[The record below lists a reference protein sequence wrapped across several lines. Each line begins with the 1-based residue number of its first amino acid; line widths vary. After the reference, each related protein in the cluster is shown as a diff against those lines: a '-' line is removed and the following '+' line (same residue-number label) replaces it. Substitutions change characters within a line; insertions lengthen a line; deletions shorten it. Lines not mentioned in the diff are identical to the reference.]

1 MFIINNNNKKGVI
14 NMNIKKIGLTALA
27 ASLVSVSAANAG
39 SMSISGAASVGIG
52 GYSGEQYDAG
62 SSFTMGNQFTVSGGG
77 ELDNGLNVSLS
88 YQLDNK
94 AGEAGPFDDHSI
106 TISSDEIGTIKF
118 SGHGGSSAT
127 SAMDATAAGD
137 IWDGFD
143 GALGGVTGLGIG
155 ASGGTEN
162 SIYYTAPSLMDGL
175 TINASYNPQGTGAE
189 SEIGYGVSYTGVEGL
204 TLKYAIMDE
213 NSGTTGTSGDQTA
226 WHIGYALGP
235 VTLEATNNDWD
246 LGTATLDK
254 ETSSYEISYTVSDE
268 LSIAYGTE
276 SIDDGNTATDAEYSA
291 LVVTYTAGGMTIT
304 GKMEEADNIAG
315 GTASNQDFE
324 YWFLGAAFA
333 F

>member
-1 MFIINNNNKKGVI
+1 
-14 NMNIKKIGLTALA
+14 MNIKKIGLTALA

-52 GYSGEQYDAG
+52 GYSSDTHNAG
-62 SSFTMGNQFTVSGGG
+62 TSFTMGNQFTVSGGG

-88 YQLDNK
+88 YQLDNA
-94 AGEAGPFDDHSI
+94 AGVSGPFDDHSI

-143 GALGGVTGLGIG
+143 GAVATGVTGVTIG

-162 SIYYTAPSLMDGL
+162 SIFYTAPSLMDGL
-175 TINASYNPQGTGAE
+175 ALTASYNPQGAQAE
-189 SEIGYGVSYTGVEGL
+189 SETGFGVAYTGVEGL
-204 TLKYAIMDE
+204 TLKYATMDE
-213 NSGTTGTSGDQTA
+213 NTGTAATSGDQTA
-226 WHIGYALGP
+226 WRASYVIGP
-235 VTLEATNNDWD
+235 VTLTATNNDYD
-246 LGTATLDK
+246 MGTATNDK
-254 ETSSYEISYTVSDE
+254 ETSSYNISYTLTDE
-268 LSIAYGTE
+268 ISIQYGTE
-276 SIDDGNTATDAEYSA
+276 SIDVGSSSTDAEYSA
-291 LVVTYTAGGMTIT
+291 LVASYTAGGMTIT
-304 GKMEEADNIAG
+304 AKMEGADNVDNS
-315 GTASNQDFE
+315 TNSNADVE

>member
-1 MFIINNNNKKGVI
+1 M
-14 NMNIKKIGLTALA
+14 NMKKIGLTALA

-39 SMSISGAASVGIG
+39 SMTISGAASVGIG
-52 GYSGEQYDAG
+52 GYSSDTHNAG
-62 SSFTMGNQFTVSGGG
+62 TSFTMGNQFTVSGGG

-88 YQLDNK
+88 YQLDNA
-94 AGEAGPFDDHSI
+94 AGVSGPFDDHSI

-143 GALGGVTGLGIG
+143 GAVATGVTGMAIG
-155 ASGGTEN
+155 ASGGSNN
-162 SIYYTAPSLMDGL
+162 SIYYTAPSIMDGVTL
-175 TINASYNPQGTGAE
+175 NASYNPQTGNGSE
-189 SEIGYGVSYTGVEGL
+189 SEMGYGITYTGVEGL
-204 TLKYAIMDE
+204 TLKYATMDE
-213 NSGTTGTSGDQTA
+213 NTGTTASSGDQTA

-235 VTLEATNNDWD
+235 ITLEVTNNDYD
-246 LGTATLDK
+246 ISAATSDK
-254 ETSSYEISYTVSDE
+254 ETSSYELSYTVSDE

-276 SIDDGNTATDAEYSA
+276 EIDDGATATDAEYSA
-291 LVVTYTAGGMTIT
+291 LVVTYTAGGMTLT
-304 GKMEEADNIAG
+304 GKMEEAENVDGSTN
-315 GTASNQDFE
+315 SNADVE

>member
-1 MFIINNNNKKGVI
+1 
-14 NMNIKKIGLTALA
+14 MNIKKIGLTALA

-52 GYSGEQYDAG
+52 GYSSDTHNGG
-62 SSFTMGNQFTVSGGG
+62 TSFTMGNQITVSGGG

-88 YQLDNK
+88 YQLDNA
-94 AGEAGPFDDHSI
+94 AGVSGPFDDHSI

-143 GALGGVTGLGIG
+143 GSVATGVTGVTIG

-162 SIYYTAPSLMDGL
+162 SIFYTAPSLMDGL
-175 TINASYNPQGTGAE
+175 ALTASYNPQGAQAE
-189 SEIGYGVSYTGVEGL
+189 SETGFGVAYTGVEGL
-204 TLKYAIMDE
+204 TLKYATMDE
-213 NSGTTGTSGDQTA
+213 NTGTAATSGDQTA
-226 WHIGYALGP
+226 WRASYVVGP
-235 VTLEATNNDWD
+235 VTLTATNNDYD
-246 LGTATLDK
+246 MGTATNDK
-254 ETSSYEISYTVSDE
+254 ETSSYNISYTLTDE
-268 LSIAYGTE
+268 ISIQYGTE
-276 SIDDGNTATDAEYSA
+276 SIDVGSSSTDAEYSA
-291 LVVTYTAGGMTIT
+291 LVASYTAGGMTIT
-304 GKMEEADNIAG
+304 AKMEGADNVDNS
-315 GTASNQDFE
+315 TNSNADVE

>member
-1 MFIINNNNKKGVI
+1 M
-14 NMNIKKIGLTALA
+14 NMKKIGLTALA

-52 GYSGEQYDAG
+52 GYSSDTHNAG
-62 SSFTMGNQFTVSGGG
+62 TSFTMGNQFTVSGGG

-88 YQLDNK
+88 YQLDNA
-94 AGEAGPFDDHSI
+94 AGVSGPFDDHSI

-143 GALGGVTGLGIG
+143 GAAVVTGVTGMAIG
-155 ASGGTEN
+155 ASGGTNN

-175 TINASYNPQGTGAE
+175 TINASYNPQGATPE
-189 SEIGYGVSYTGVEGL
+189 SETGYGVTYTGVEGL
-204 TLKYAIMDE
+204 TLKYATADE
-213 NSGTTGTSGDQTA
+213 NTGVTATSGDQTA

-235 VTLEATNNDWD
+235 ITLEVTNNDYD
-246 LGTATLDK
+246 MSAATNDK

-268 LSIAYGTE
+268 LSVAYGTE
-276 SIDDGNTATDAEYSA
+276 EIDDGNTSTDAEYSA
-291 LVVTYTAGGMTIT
+291 LVVTYTAGGMTLT
-304 GKMEEADNIAG
+304 GKMEEAENVDGSTN
-315 GTASNQDFE
+315 SNADVE

>member
-1 MFIINNNNKKGVI
+1 
-14 NMNIKKIGLTALA
+14 MNIKKIGLTALA

-39 SMSISGAASVGIG
+39 SMTISGAASVGIG
-52 GYSGEQYDAG
+52 GYSGEKHNAG

-77 ELDNGLNVSLS
+77 ELDNGMNVSLS

-94 AGEAGPFDDHSI
+94 AGVTGPFDDHSI

-143 GALGGVTGLGIG
+143 GSIGGVTGFTIG
-155 ASGGTEN
+155 ASGGTNN
-162 SIYYTAPSLMDGL
+162 SVYYTAPSLMDGL
-175 TINASYNPQGTGAE
+175 TLNASYNPQTGNGVE
-189 SEIGYGVSYTGVEGL
+189 SETGYGLTYTGVEGL
-204 TLKYAIMDE
+204 TLKYATMDE
-213 NSGTTGTSGDQTA
+213 NTGTTASSGDQTA
-226 WHIGYALGP
+226 WHVGYAIGP
-235 VTLEATNNDWD
+235 VTLEVTSNDYDMSAATN
-246 LGTATLDK
+246 DK
-254 ETSSYEISYTVSDE
+254 ETSSYELSYTVSDE

-276 SIDDGNTATDAEYSA
+276 EIDLGSSSTDAEYAA
-291 LVVTYTAGGMTIT
+291 LVVTYTAGGMTLT
-304 GKMEEADNIAG
+304 GKMEEAENVN
-315 GTASNQDFE
+315 GTTNSSADFE

>member
-1 MFIINNNNKKGVI
+1 M
-14 NMNIKKIGLTALA
+14 NMKKIGLTALA

-52 GYSGEQYDAG
+52 GYSSDTHNAG
-62 SSFTMGNQFTVSGGG
+62 TSFTMGNQFTVSGGG

-88 YQLDNK
+88 YQLDNA
-94 AGEAGPFDDHSI
+94 AGVSGPFDDHSI

-143 GALGGVTGLGIG
+143 GTMGGVTGFTIG
-155 ASGGTEN
+155 ASGGENN

-175 TINASYNPQGTGAE
+175 TLNASYNPQAGNGIE
-189 SEIGYGVSYTGVEGL
+189 SETGYGVTYTGVEGL
-204 TLKYAIMDE
+204 TLKYAVADE
-213 NSGTTGTSGDQTA
+213 NTGVTGTSGDQTA
-226 WHIGYALGP
+226 WHVGYAYGP
-235 VTLEATNNDWD
+235 VTLEVTNNDYD
-246 LGTATLDK
+246 MSTATLDK
-254 ETSSYEISYTVSDE
+254 ETSSYEVSYTVSDE

-276 SIDDGNTATDAEYSA
+276 SIDEGNTSTDAEYSA